1 MKMPSIT
8 GGSSLPMILVLL
20 ALVFGFV
27 FYFQVLKPS
36 QVNEYEIAPSIHSE
50 ILELRTYKTFQLN
63 FSLFDLPEFKSL
75 RIFGEAP
82 VKPAPSGKQDL
93 FQ

>member
-1 MKMPSIT
+1 MVLI
-8 GGSSLPMILVLL
+8 LL

-27 FYFQVLKPS
+27 FYFQILKPG
-36 QVNEYEIAPSIHSE
+36 QVNEYEIAPSIRSS
-50 ILELRTYKTFQLN
+50 ILELKNYKTLQFN

-82 VKPAPSGKQDL
+82 VKTAPSGKQDL